1 MPEYYYVRQQ
11 AGHCAAGIAQSVH
24 LVDVTAETYCHIVR
38 TVKMATA
45 KVGIITV
52 ATMARAILR
61 RSKNENLS

>member
-11 AGHCAAGIAQSVH
+11 AEHCAARIAHSVQ
-24 LVDVTAETYCHIVR
+24 LVDITAQTFCHIFR
-38 TVKMATA
+38 AVKMAAA
-45 KVGIITV
+45 KAGIITV